1 MLQFLFEDEIN
12 YTTMYTRQVQKYSS
26 HKNTPTSKLL
36 KIKQCN
42 FVAAEKASFLCSY
55 EHGRGLFT
63 SSLNTE
69 AVI

>member
-1 MLQFLFEDEIN
+1 MVQILYEDETHC
-12 YTTMYTRQVQKYSS
+12 TTMYKQLQKYSS
-26 HKNTPTSKLL
+26 HKNTPSLKLL

-42 FVAAEKASFLCSY
+42 FVAAEKAIFLCSY

-63 SSLNTE
+63 YSPNTE

>member
-1 MLQFLFEDEIN
+1 
-12 YTTMYTRQVQKYSS
+12 MYTWLQKYSS
-26 HKNTPTSKLL
+26 HKNTPYLKLQ

-42 FVAAEKASFLCSY
+42 FVAAEKATFLCTY

-63 SSLNTE
+63 YSHDTE